1 MLESQSLGAVVSNT
15 EPLRVTAPEVLPMAE
30 AVVTV
35 TKKGQATIPK
45 IMRERHGI
53 GRKALVEDTEEGVL
67 LKPLPSPSMERG
79 SLRSVFKGK
88 SSKEVMDEVRKVES
102 ARERALSKGRGD

>member
-1 MLESQSLGAVVSNT
+1 MS
-15 EPLRVTAPEVLPMAE
+15 E

-45 IMRERHGI
+45 KMREKHGI

-67 LKPLPSPSMERG
+67 LKPLPSPSMEKG
-79 SLRSVFKGK
+79 SLRALFKGRT
-88 SSKEVMDEVRKVES
+88 SKEIMAEIRKEEFMNEEKNS
-102 ARERALSKGRGD
+102 RAHRG

>member
-1 MLESQSLGAVVSNT
+1 MKAT
-15 EPLRVTAPEVLPMAE
+15 MAE

-45 IMRERHGI
+45 KMRERHSI

-79 SLRSVFKGK
+79 SLRTLFKGRR
-88 SSKEVMDEVRKVES
+88 SGEIMDEVRGEESMYEEKVS
-102 ARERALSKGRGD
+102 RRRAK

>member
-1 MLESQSLGAVVSNT
+1 
-15 EPLRVTAPEVLPMAE
+15 MAE

-45 IMRERHGI
+45 SMRERHGI

-67 LKPLPSPSMERG
+67 LKPQPSPSMEKG
-79 SLRSVFKGK
+79 SLRSILKGK
-88 SSKEVMDEVRKVES
+88 SSREIMEEVRMAES
-102 ARERALSKGRGD
+102 TREKGLSRGRRGR